1 MSRAKQYDRTE
12 LLDRAVEL
20 FRRQGFNGTSTA
32 ELVAELRVN
41 RKSMYAEFG
50 SKQQLFEAALEHYSN
65 KHLTRVLAP
74 LEAPDASIDG
84 IQHAFH
90 GYASASEGPFRG
102 LGCLMC
108 NTAVERGAL
117 DPGSERYVAAYLERL
132 NQAFRHALSNAQQSG
147 EIDLAVDLDEMTGF
161 LTTALIGMA
170 ASIRAEAPPVQ
181 LWAAYK
187 VVTRVVEG
195 LSAIKQSEVEHTASL

>member
-1 MSRAKQYDRTE
+1 MSREKQYDRTE

-32 ELVAELRVN
+32 ELVAEFGVN

-50 SKQQLFEAALEHYSN
+50 SKQELFEAALERYNS
-65 KHLTRVLAP
+65 KHLTGVLAP
-74 LEAPDASIDG
+74 LEAREASIDA
-84 IQHAFH
+84 IRQAFH

-117 DPGSERYVAAYLERL
+117 DPGSGRYIAAFLERL
-132 NQAFRHALSNAQQSG
+132 TQAFRHALSNAQQSG
-147 EIDLAVDLDEMTGF
+147 EIDPTVDLDEMAGF

-170 ASIRAEAPPVQ
+170 ASVRAEAPPAQ

-187 VVTRVVEG
+187 VVTGVIEG
-195 LSAIKQSEVEHTASL
+195 LSATER

>member
-12 LLDRAVEL
+12 LLDQAVEL

-32 ELVAELRVN
+32 ELVAEFSVN

-50 SKQQLFEAALEHYSN
+50 SKQKLFEAALEHYSN

-74 LEAPDASIDG
+74 LEAPDASLDEIR
-84 IQHAFH
+84 HAFH

-117 DPGSERYVAAYLERL
+117 DPGSGRYVDAYLERL
-132 NQAFRHALSNAQQSG
+132 TLAFQHALSNAQQGG
-147 EIDLAVDLDEMTGF
+147 EIDPTVDLDELAGF

-170 ASIRAEAPPVQ
+170 ASVRAKAPPAQ

-187 VVTRVVEG
+187 VVTGVVNALPAPER
-195 LSAIKQSEVEHTASL
+195 

>member
-1 MSRAKQYDRTE
+1 MSREKEYDRTE

-32 ELVAELRVN
+32 ELVAEFGVN

-50 SKQQLFEAALEHYSN
+50 SKQQLFEATLEHYN
-65 KHLTRVLAP
+65 KKHLTRVLAP
-74 LEAPDASIDG
+74 LEAPDASLDG
-84 IQHAFH
+84 IRQAFY

-117 DPGSERYVAAYLERL
+117 DPGSGHFVAAYLERITR
-132 NQAFRHALSNAQQSG
+132 AFQHALSNAQQGG
-147 EIDLAVDLDEMTGF
+147 EIEPTIDLDEMVGF
-161 LTTALIGMA
+161 LTTVLIGMA
-170 ASIRAEAPPVQ
+170 ASIRAKAPPAQ

-187 VVTRVVEG
+187 VVTG
-195 LSAIKQSEVEHTASL
+195 IIKALSTPEW

>member
-1 MSRAKQYDRTE
+1 MSRPKQYDRNV

-32 ELVAELRVN
+32 ELVAELGVN

-50 SKQQLFEAALEHYSN
+50 SKQQLFEAALEYYNS

-74 LEAPDASIDG
+74 LEAPDASIDA
-84 IQHAFH
+84 IRQAFH

-117 DPGSERYVAAYLERL
+117 DPGSGRYVAAYLERL
-132 NQAFRHALSNAQQSG
+132 TQGFRHALSNAQQGG
-147 EIDLAVDLDEMTGF
+147 EIDPTVDLDEIASF
-161 LTTALIGMA
+161 LTTALMGMA
-170 ASIRAEAPPVQ
+170 TSVRAEAPPAQ
-181 LWAAYK
+181 LWAAY
-187 VVTRVVEG
+187 RVITGIVEG
-195 LSAIKQSEVEHTASL
+195 LSTTERSEVQRTASC

>member
-1 MSRAKQYDRTE
+1 MSRTKQYDRIE

-20 FRRQGFNGTSTA
+20 FRRKGFNGTSTA
-32 ELVAELRVN
+32 ELVAEFGVN

-50 SKQQLFEAALEHYSN
+50 SKQHLFEATLEYYN
-65 KHLTRVLAP
+65 RKHLTRVLAP

-84 IQHAFH
+84 IRRAFH

-132 NQAFRHALSNAQQSG
+132 TRAFRHALRNAQQGG
-147 EIDLAVDLDEMTGF
+147 EIDQSVNLDEVAGF
-161 LTTALIGMA
+161 LTTSLIGMA
-170 ASIRAEAPPVQ
+170 ASIRAKAPPEQ
-181 LWAAYK
+181 LWAAYN
-187 VVTRVVEG
+187 VVTGVVNS
-195 LSAIKQSEVEHTASL
+195 LTTSER